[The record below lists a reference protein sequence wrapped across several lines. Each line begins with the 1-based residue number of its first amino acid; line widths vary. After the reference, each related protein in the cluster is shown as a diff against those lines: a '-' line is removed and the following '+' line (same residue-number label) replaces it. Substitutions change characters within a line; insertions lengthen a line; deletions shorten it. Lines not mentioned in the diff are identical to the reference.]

1 MGRRLDKMQ
10 TFIEKY
16 KLSEVTQEKKTKS
29 KRFSMTVEEIP
40 WIVSNAP
47 AESGH
52 SPTALRG
59 AGQLLQELQVHLL
72 FDTGL
77 WFLRIGSVDTL
88 VCTQYFHTAYTGA
101 LSAVMNVSKQ

>member
-40 WIVSNAP
+40 
-47 AESGH
+47 
-52 SPTALRG
+52 
-59 AGQLLQELQVHLL
+59 
-72 FDTGL
+72 
-77 WFLRIGSVDTL
+77 
-88 VCTQYFHTAYTGA
+88 
-101 LSAVMNVSKQ
+101 